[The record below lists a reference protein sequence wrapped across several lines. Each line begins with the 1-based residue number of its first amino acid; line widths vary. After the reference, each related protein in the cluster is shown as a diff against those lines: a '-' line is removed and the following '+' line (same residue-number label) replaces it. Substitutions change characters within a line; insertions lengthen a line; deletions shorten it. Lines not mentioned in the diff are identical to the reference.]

1 MRTYLHLGL
10 ARRDAILAQLRREES
25 VMPHAFE
32 ITYYAP
38 PQTPKKVNGLF
49 WIVGINAGL
58 WAVIALGIWAL
69 S

>member
-1 MRTYLHLGL
+1 M
-10 ARRDAILAQLRREES
+10 RREEL

-38 PQTPKKVNGLF
+38 PQTPKKVNGLI
-49 WIVGINAGL
+49 WIVGINTAL
-58 WAVIALGIWAL
+58 WAAIALGIWAL